1 MIKSCWR
8 GKPGTAVTPK
18 QLRVGERRRLN
29 TATAPQ
35 AGITR
40 CWVGS
45 SPSPRCP
52 WETPAA
58 ATAGPRLG
66 ATDSERVYCAAEI
79 TQIFS
84 DAAECRLILNGYICG
99 ILRVHT

>member
-1 MIKSCWR
+1 MCEMARQGGDRSA
-8 GKPGTAVTPK
+8 PEAAP
-18 QLRVGERRRLN
+18 LGESRRLN

-35 AGITR
+35 AGITL
-40 CWVGS
+40 CWVCS

-58 ATAGPRLG
+58 AIADPRLG
-66 ATDSERVYCAAEI
+66 ATDSKRVYCAADI

-84 DAAECRLILNGYICG
+84 DAAECRLILRGYICG